1 MPSIAALFAIAYI
14 FLIVAFTIAASR
26 FFRSLKRSAI
36 PGLDT
41 VEGVTD
47 SELDAAHTVT
57 IESAKGDPWNAI
69 NNTNQRAL

>member
-1 MPSIAALFAIAYI
+1 MPSIATLFALAYLAWIIAFVI
-14 FLIVAFTIAASR
+14 CASR

-47 SELDAAHTVT
+47 SELDPAHTVT
-57 IESAKGDPWNAI
+57 IESAKGDPWTPI
-69 NNTNQRAL
+69 DNTSQRAL